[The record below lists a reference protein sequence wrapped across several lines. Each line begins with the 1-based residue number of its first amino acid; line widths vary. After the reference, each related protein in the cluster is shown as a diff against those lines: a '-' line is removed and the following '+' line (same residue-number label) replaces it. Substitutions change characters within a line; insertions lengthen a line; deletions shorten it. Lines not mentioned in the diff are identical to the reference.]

1 VPLARLFAPRI
12 VALAVLSVLLAHCS
26 GSGGSATPKRVAT
39 PSPTPVASPGAIVF
53 TGSTITNNVMTLP
66 CDTTET
72 FTVSQA
78 NYAGS
83 LTLADNNPGQV
94 ALTPTPATGP
104 ASTVYTVLASS
115 SVTNPAPSPFTITAT
130 GGGGVTQ
137 VLTINTVGSGT
148 IGTPGQPQECNS

>member
-1 VPLARLFAPRI
+1 M
-12 VALAVLSVLLAHCS
+12 
-26 GSGGSATPKRVAT
+26 
-39 PSPTPVASPGAIVF
+39 F

-66 CDTTET
+66 CDTQET

-115 SVTNPAPSPFTITAT
+115 SVQNPAPSPFTITAA
-130 GGGGVTQ
+130 GGGEVTQ

>member
-1 VPLARLFAPRI
+1 
-12 VALAVLSVLLAHCS
+12 
-26 GSGGSATPKRVAT
+26 
-39 PSPTPVASPGAIVF
+39 VF

-66 CDTTET
+66 CDTQET

-115 SVTNPAPSPFTITAT
+115 SVQNPAPSPFTITAA
-130 GGGGVTQ
+130 GGGEVTQ